1 MPQFKID
8 HAERTTIA
16 FTLAEVAS
24 IVRAHFEDKP
34 SILNRDA
41 IIESMHTTTA
51 GSNLI
56 VTFKQQLEPLT
67 VLTETSHAN

>member
-1 MPQFKID
+1 MPRFKID
-8 HAERTTIA
+8 HAERTTID
-16 FTLAEVAS
+16 FTLAEVAA

-41 IIESMHTTTA
+41 IIESMHTTTS

-56 VTFKQQLEPLT
+56 VTFKQQLEPLAALGAT
-67 VLTETSHAN
+67 DA